1 MDNAG
6 KTSLLYALEGR
17 REEAAAPSWGF
28 TAADVAR
35 DGLDLRVYDLGG
47 GERIRGIWAEY
58 LPEAHGAV
66 FVVDAADRGRL
77 AEAGGVLRAALA
89 DSHLEGKPVLLFAN
103 KQDLP
108 GALPPAELVRE
119 LGLAGAPGA
128 AALQVRGG
136 SARKG
141 GDGGRA
147 AGVREGL
154 QWLQRQVAGRRRELG
169 PRVEREAEAHREIER
184 QRREERRRRVQAE
197 KEKREAERE
206 AEEGGGGRPEGG
218 LEGGEGGGGDAGRGG
233 SSPPPASTPSRP
245 DPVVLDDPPQLDAV
259 GPLSPRTPRSSVA
272 FAQGGGGGGGG
283 APAAGAAAAGEAR
296 RPPPL
301 EEDLLSPLPPADPAG
316 GAGEA
321 SALLEVQVLEQ
332 ELQQKL
338 MGAAEGGGE
347 LAGGGD
353 FASPLPGAVM
363 GSP

>member
-1 MDNAG
+1 MGLDNAG

-66 FVVDAADRGRL
+66 FVVDAADQGRL

-89 DSHLEGKPVLLFAN
+89 DSHLAGKPVLLFAN

-141 GDGGRA
+141 GDGGSA

-154 QWLQRQVAGRRRELG
+154 RWLQRQIAGRRRELG
-169 PRVEREAEAHREIER
+169 PRVEREADAHREIER

-206 AEEGGGGRPEGG
+206 AEGEDQGVERPVGGVE
-218 LEGGEGGGGDAGRGG
+218 GEGGGGGRGG
-233 SSPPPASTPSRP
+233 ERASRRP
-245 DPVVLDDPPQLDAV
+245 RLRLRA
-259 GPLSPRTPRSSVA
+259 LHRSYWMTLRSSM
-272 FAQGGGGGGGG
+272 
-283 APAAGAAAAGEAR
+283 R
-296 RPPPL
+296 WDR
-301 EEDLLSPLPPADPAG
+301 
-316 GAGEA
+316 
-321 SALLEVQVLEQ
+321 
-332 ELQQKL
+332 
-338 MGAAEGGGE
+338 
-347 LAGGGD
+347 
-353 FASPLPGAVM
+353 
-363 GSP
+363 